1 MGVNILSKKET
12 NSKFNPIV
20 TPATRIQRQS
30 YSRRREFLPLRCH
43 SSSWILLFI
52 ILVSLIWF
60 VIFIGNADVQASLT
74 QVRERWRALRH
85 ETRSERQR
93 MERLLQLWREYQTGV
108 DELVDWLMSI
118 LSLMRNDEICDD
130 SLDMLEAQLEQL
142 RVSYFSMATSR
153 RCTIFLALLL
163 SKKYWAERSSSEC
176 RINKT
181 KLFYLMLC

>member
-1 MGVNILSKKET
+1 M
-12 NSKFNPIV
+12 
-20 TPATRIQRQS
+20 TPATRIQHQS
-30 YSRRREFLPLRCH
+30 YSRRRKFLPLRCH

-74 QVRERWRALRH
+74 QFRERWRALRQ

-163 SKKYWAERSSSEC
+163 SKKYWAERSSSVC